1 MTLADGTMS
10 AVENETV
17 ACMGSGLGWEERVM
31 STGIVCKDLSEELAE
46 LLFVFVVVGYQGGVW

>member
-46 LLFVFVVVGYQGGVW
+46 LLFVFVVV